1 MVTEQ
6 FIPDEHTCMF
16 DNLFSVF
23 IDSNK
28 KVVYCLNWSKEDVS
42 AAASREVPMTKQI
55 IDSLSALGEAYNC
68 LFGLSVAVLVPMTF
82 LLTAVGSSTFYY
94 YYFKILLHVAIE
106 SLCLSN

>member
-1 MVTEQ
+1 
-6 FIPDEHTCMF
+6 MF

-28 KVVYCLNWSKEDVS
+28 KVVYCLNWSNEDMS

-68 LFGLSVAVLVPMTF
+68 LFGLPVAVLVPMTF
-82 LLTAVGSSTFYY
+82 LLTAVVSSTFYY

-106 SLCLSN
+106 SLCLSNLTALHEKNCIFP